1 MAYFLALAS
10 ALLYGAADF
19 VGGITARRSS
29 TLAAVLVSQ
38 AAGLLLLGVL
48 LPVLPSA
55 ALHGGDLLWGGV
67 AGLFGGFGVALLYGA
82 LAIGT
87 MAVVAP
93 ITAVCAVAI
102 PVIAGV
108 VLGDRLTA
116 VTAGGILLAMLAIVL
131 VSQTPAAAPVTGK
144 RTGRLPPGVGQ
155 ALCSGIAIG
164 LFFLALARTG
174 REAGLWPLLAARSAS
189 VLVFGA
195 IALVSRASL
204 RMTPPTLLLATG
216 GGALDMVA
224 NALYLIATRYGALSG
239 VVTLASLYPASTVVL
254 ARVVLG
260 ERLSR
265 TQLAGIVC
273 AFVAVVMIVGA

>member
-10 ALLYGAADF
+10 ALLYGAGDF

-38 AAGLLLLGVL
+38 AAGLLLLGLMLPL
-48 LPVLPSA
+48 LPAA

-67 AGLFGGFGVALLYGA
+67 AGLFGGAGVGLLYGA

-93 ITAVCAVAI
+93 VTAVCAVAI

-116 VTAGGILLAMLAIVL
+116 VSVGGILLAMLAIVL
-131 VSQTPAAAPVTGK
+131 VSQTPAAAPITGQ
-144 RTGRLPPGVGQ
+144 RTGMLPPGVGQ
-155 ALCSGIAIG
+155 ALCSGVAIG

-204 RMTPPTLLLATG
+204 RMTSATLLLATG

-265 TQLAGIVC
+265 IQLAGIAC